1 MEPLR
6 LVMQRSSPEC
16 CVTGQKRLHLHGRL
30 LDMFALRLISALL
43 LRVRLSRCYI
53 EWYNFDTLSCA
64 TSK

>member
-16 CVTGQKRLHLHGRL
+16 RVTGQKRLHLDGRL
-30 LDMFALRLISALL
+30 LDMFALRLISTLL
-43 LRVRLSRCYI
+43 CVRLSRCCI
-53 EWYNFDTLSCA
+53 EWYNFNTLSCA